1 MFIAPSLTRIRCDG
15 SIVRAIARRCYENSG
30 KQRKNSGRSRCFIDP
45 RTARGPGFLP
55 RTRYRALI
63 IFRQKQQKQRE
74 PQSAAHLC
82 ILGDAADRRRM
93 PVSRRLKAAVA
104 QLGPIHL
111 ADSRASVVKRLM
123 AMMREAHASGAR
135 FVVFPELAL
144 TTFFP
149 RWWMTDQAEIDR
161 FFERDMPN
169 AETRPLFELAKEL
182 GVGFYLGYAELTREK
197 GELHRYNTSILV
209 ERDGR
214 IIGRYRKIH
223 LPGHFEHLP
232 TAPFQHLEKR
242 YFDVGNEGFR
252 VWRAFDAVV
261 GMCICN
267 DRRWPETWRVMGL
280 QGVEI
285 VALGYN
291 TPIENIHHREP
302 EHLRMF
308 HHLLSL
314 QAGAYQNAAWV
325 LAAAKC
331 GAEDGFAMIGGSA
344 IVAPTGEIAARA
356 LSEEDEV
363 IAVDL
368 NLELGDYLRR
378 TVFNFEKHR
387 RVEHYG
393 LITERTGARTEA

>member
-1 MFIAPSLTRIRCDG
+1 M
-15 SIVRAIARRCYENSG
+15 ARRL
-30 KQRKNSGRSRCFIDP
+30 
-45 RTARGPGFLP
+45 T
-55 RTRYRALI
+55 
-63 IFRQKQQKQRE
+63 
-74 PQSAAHLC
+74 
-82 ILGDAADRRRM
+82 
-93 PVSRRLKAAVA
+93 VAVA

-111 ADSRASVVKRLM
+111 ADRRAAVVARLM
-123 AMMREAHASGAR
+123 ALLREAHGRGAS

-161 FFERDMPN
+161 FFEREMPN
-169 AETRPLFELAKEL
+169 PETQPLFDLAKEL
-182 GVGFYLGYAELTREK
+182 GVGFCLGYAELTREA
-197 GELHRYNTSILV
+197 GQTRHYNTAILV

-223 LPGHFEHLP
+223 LPGHSEHLP
-232 TAPFQHLEKR
+232 QAPFQHLEKR

-291 TPIENIHHREP
+291 TPLENIHHREP

-331 GAEDGFAMIGGSA
+331 GAEDGFLMIAGSA
-344 IVAPTGEIAARA
+344 IVAPTGEIAARS
-356 LSEEDEV
+356 LGTDDEV
-363 IAVDL
+363 IVARID
-368 NLELGDYLRR
+368 LELGQYLRR
-378 TVFNFEKHR
+378 TIFDFARHR
-387 RVEHYG
+387 RIEHYR
-393 LITERTGARTEA
+393 LIAERTGAVTEV

>member
-1 MFIAPSLTRIRCDG
+1 
-15 SIVRAIARRCYENSG
+15 
-30 KQRKNSGRSRCFIDP
+30 
-45 RTARGPGFLP
+45 
-55 RTRYRALI
+55 
-63 IFRQKQQKQRE
+63 
-74 PQSAAHLC
+74 
-82 ILGDAADRRRM
+82 M
-93 PVSRRLKAAVA
+93 PRRLHAAVA

-111 ADSRASVVKRLM
+111 ADSRAAVVKRLI
-123 AMMREAHASGAR
+123 ALLREAHAGGAR

-149 RWWMTDQAEIDR
+149 RWWMEEQGEIDR
-161 FFERDMPN
+161 FFERDMPGP
-169 AETRPLFELAKEL
+169 ETRPLFDLAKEL
-182 GVGFYLGYAELTREK
+182 GVGFYLGYAELTQEK
-197 GELHRYNTSILV
+197 GEARHYNTAILV

-214 IIGRYRKIH
+214 IVGRYRKIH
-223 LPGHFEHLP
+223 LPGHSEHLP
-232 TAPFQHLEKR
+232 QAPFQHLEKR

-267 DRRWPETWRVMGL
+267 DRRWPETYRVMGL
-280 QGVEI
+280 QGVEL
-285 VALGYN
+285 VMLGYN
-291 TPIENIHHREP
+291 TPVENIHVREP

-356 LSEEDEV
+356 LTEDDEV
-363 IAVDL
+363 IAVNLDL
-368 NLELGDYLRR
+368 DLGAYLRR

-387 RVEHYG
+387 RIEHYG
-393 LITERTGARTEA
+393 LITSRTGAKTEV

>member
-1 MFIAPSLTRIRCDG
+1 
-15 SIVRAIARRCYENSG
+15 
-30 KQRKNSGRSRCFIDP
+30 
-45 RTARGPGFLP
+45 
-55 RTRYRALI
+55 
-63 IFRQKQQKQRE
+63 
-74 PQSAAHLC
+74 
-82 ILGDAADRRRM
+82 
-93 PVSRRLKAAVA
+93 LKAAVA

-111 ADSRASVVKRLM
+111 TDSRASVVKRLM

-169 AETRPLFELAKEL
+169 GETRSLFELAQEL
-182 GVGFYLGYAELTREK
+182 GVSFYLGYAELTREK
-197 GELHRYNTSILV
+197 GEPRHYNTSILV

-223 LPGHFEHLP
+223 LPGHAEHLP
-232 TAPFQHLEKR
+232 DAPFQHLEKR
-242 YFDVGNEGFR
+242 YFDVGNDGFK
-252 VWRAFDAVV
+252 VWRALDAVV

-344 IVAPTGEIAARA
+344 IVAPNGEIAARA
-356 LSEEDEV
+356 LSEGDEV
-363 IAVDL
+363 IAADMD
-368 NLELGDYLRR
+368 LELGDYLRR
-378 TVFNFEKHR
+378 TVFNFAKHR
-387 RVEHYG
+387 RIEHYR
-393 LITERTGARTEA
+393 LIAERTAAVTAV